1 MKMSNEEL
9 AAASSHAITGAASI
23 LKLTLVLCQDA
34 SVQAHAL
41 VHAVVRTVKVGYET
55 RPRFLRF
62 LRCGGLHP
70 TPMHVPDI
78 VVAYA

>member
-9 AAASSHAITGAASI
+9 AAASSHAITG
-23 LKLTLVLCQDA
+23 TL
-34 SVQAHAL
+34 
-41 VHAVVRTVKVGYET
+41 KVGYET